1 MTLGLRT
8 HRCGVMR
15 KEHVG
20 QPVVLKGWVA
30 NRRDHGGVIF
40 VDLRDHTGIV
50 QVVFK
55 PEVKKFE
62 ELEHT
67 ADVGLRIFGASLPD
81 LFANAAEGMFSLI
94 GDASFPPHELRPL
107 TFQIPAEEDT
117 SDQAV
122 VRGAPSSE
130 TLLCQWLQ
138 RLLREFNIRS
148 FYPVKFQVE
157 VGAAGC
163 AAVVHGG
170 IFDPSIHTF
179 HTEIKGV
186 TFHGLRVDKIGSGW
200 QAEVIF
206 DV

>member
-1 MTLGLRT
+1 M
-8 HRCGVMR
+8 
-15 KEHVG
+15 
-20 QPVVLKGWVA
+20 
-30 NRRDHGGVIF
+30 
-40 VDLRDHTGIV
+40 
-50 QVVFK
+50 
-55 PEVKKFE
+55 KKFE

-107 TFQIPAEEDT
+107 TFQIPAEADT
-117 SDQAV
+117 SGQAA
-122 VRGAPSSE
+122 GQETPSGCE

-157 VGAAGC
+157 VGVAGC
-163 AAVVHGG
+163 AAAVYGG
-170 IFDPSIHTF
+170 TFNPSIHTF